1 MGAKTRQDG
10 RLYVRELRADFRHW
24 YHVRYEDVAADEAVD
39 LVLSLPMGSSYLAA
53 LNPYWAWGEERNAIA
68 DVCDLLLRAER
79 LAATRSTEGAQR
91 VTRPR
96 DVYERRQALEKAR
109 AAKRKMETT
118 KWELVDDV

>member
-39 LVLSLPMGSSYLAA
+39 LILSLPRGSMYLAA
-53 LNPYWAWGEERNAIA
+53 LNPYWAWSEERNAIA
-68 DVCDLLLRAER
+68 DVCDLQFRAER
-79 LAATRSTEGAQR
+79 LTCVGSTEGSQR
-91 VTRPR
+91 ITRPS

-109 AAKRKMETT
+109 TAKQKMETT
-118 KWELVDDV
+118 KWELADDG